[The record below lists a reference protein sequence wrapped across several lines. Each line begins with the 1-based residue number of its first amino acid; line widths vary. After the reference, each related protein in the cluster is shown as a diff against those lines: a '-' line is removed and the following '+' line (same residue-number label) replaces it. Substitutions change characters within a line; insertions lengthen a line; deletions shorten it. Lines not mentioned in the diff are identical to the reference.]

1 MIILVLYPNVSSGA
15 LSLLVSLCVLAM
27 LLSFAD
33 YFMAYFGKHKK
44 VQDI

>member
-1 MIILVLYPNVSSGA
+1 MKKI
-15 LSLLVSLCVLAM
+15 VSLALAM